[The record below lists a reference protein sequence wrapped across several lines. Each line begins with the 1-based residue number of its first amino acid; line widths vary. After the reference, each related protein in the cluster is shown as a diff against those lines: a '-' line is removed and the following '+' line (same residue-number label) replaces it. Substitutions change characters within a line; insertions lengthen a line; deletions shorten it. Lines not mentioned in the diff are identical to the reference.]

1 MKKLYLASALATVL
15 TLSSNAMAID
25 STGCG
30 LGSMAWR
37 GQSGTAPQILA
48 VTTIGSFGTQTFG
61 ISSGTS
67 GCDQNGRI
75 TGGTQRMVLN
85 FLENNMEQYAL
96 DASRGEGE
104 TLDTLAGIM
113 EVDKSELAAKV
124 HDNFAFIFPNDNVD
138 ADEVT
143 LNLFKVMNAKFPDA
157 ETLCR
162 KGGRLFSSYVYAKG
176 QNKKICERAAG
187 GGDVVCVGPSRR

>member
-30 LGSMAWR
+30 LGSMAWK

-48 VTTIGSFGTQTFG
+48 VTTNGSFGTQTFG

-124 HDNFAFIFPNDNVD
+124 HENFAFIFPNDNVD
-138 ADEVT
+138 AVEVT
-143 LNLFKVMNAKFPDA
+143 LNLFKVMNA
-157 ETLCR
+157 
-162 KGGRLFSSYVYAKG
+162 
-176 QNKKICERAAG
+176 
-187 GGDVVCVGPSRR
+187 

>member
-48 VTTIGSFGTQTFG
+48 VTTNGSFGTQTFG

-67 GCDQNGRI
+67 ENG
-75 TGGTQRMVLN
+75 
-85 FLENNMEQYAL
+85 
-96 DASRGEGE
+96 
-104 TLDTLAGIM
+104 
-113 EVDKSELAAKV
+113 SELFGKQYGA
-124 HDNFAFIFPNDNVD
+124 
-138 ADEVT
+138 
-143 LNLFKVMNAKFPDA
+143 
-157 ETLCR
+157 
-162 KGGRLFSSYVYAKG
+162 
-176 QNKKICERAAG
+176 
-187 GGDVVCVGPSRR
+187 VCA